1 MDSIWPQQDLD
12 GNSCMFHRYLSEDNI
27 FDNSEIET
35 DISTTLLFYILL
47 LIPMSILLTA
57 KEYFTSGSML

>member
-12 GNSCMFHRYLSEDNI
+12 GNSCMFRRYLSEDNI

-35 DISTTLLFYILL
+35 DISTTLFYIFAFNTTV
-47 LIPMSILLTA
+47 LLTA
-57 KEYFTSGSML
+57 KEYFTSGPMI

>member
-12 GNSCMFHRYLSEDNI
+12 GNSCMFRRYLSEDNI

-35 DISTTLLFYILL
+35 DISTTLFYIRVSS
-47 LIPMSILLTA
+47 IPYEYTTKYGMGA
-57 KEYFTSGSML
+57 KTT

>member
-12 GNSCMFHRYLSEDNI
+12 GNSCMFRRYLSEDNI

-35 DISTTLLFYILL
+35 NISTTIFYIFAFNT
-47 LIPMSILLTA
+47 SVLLTA
-57 KEYFTSGSML
+57 KEYFTLVSML